1 MLRPTLVLGA
11 VAAAAA
17 LVVAVPALAG
27 GNGSTTTT
35 GHAHGTDVS
44 VVGVIGVTPP
54 PDLPA
59 GCPLQ
64 LPIAFL
70 PTTGNAIFHDTTNKA
85 GDDWFTTTFTGQ
97 VDAYAGTVI
106 DDEGD
111 VAPVGGVLYSGHL
124 TTWFGSE
131 DNKQNGVF
139 HATLDFHGTSS
150 TDPSQTIR
158 LHGSFDVTFN
168 ANGEATATP
177 ANASCTT

>member
-1 MLRPTLVLGA
+1 MLRPTVVLA
-11 VAAAAA
+11 AAAAAAA
-17 LVVAVPALAG
+17 LIVAVPALAG
-27 GNGSTTTT
+27 GAGSTTTT
-35 GHAHGTDVS
+35 EHAHGTDVS
-44 VVGVIGVTPP
+44 LVGVI
-54 PDLPA
+54 
-59 GCPLQ
+59 
-64 LPIAFL
+64 
-70 PTTGNAIFHDTTNKA
+70 A

-97 VDAYAGTVI
+97 VDAYDGTVV
-106 DDEGD
+106 DEEGD
-111 VAPVGGVLYSGHL
+111 VAPVGDVLYSGHL

-177 ANASCTT
+177 ANATCTT